1 MKRSNILLGIRFLVL
16 FFLGMNLASI
26 GLTLKEVE
34 TYIIVTLVVLLMILA
49 KFEGIFL
56 ERDKL
61 KEAQE

>member
-56 ERDKL
+56 ERDEL